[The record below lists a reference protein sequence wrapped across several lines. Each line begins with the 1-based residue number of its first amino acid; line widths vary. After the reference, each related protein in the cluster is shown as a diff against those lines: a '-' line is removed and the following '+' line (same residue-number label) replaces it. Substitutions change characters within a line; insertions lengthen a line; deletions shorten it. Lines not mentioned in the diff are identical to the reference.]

1 MFHLLF
7 ILLLFQVTA
16 AEAKKIIFNVLRD
29 SNGYD
34 KEFIPVVKLVMDSS
48 LVQATPLPYVIRS
61 IDPSLPLEH
70 QIQGVCSQET
80 DFEVLLSATS
90 CDLLSVLARQSA
102 SMGLLHFAVNVDHC
116 RGKGVPVFLDR
127 KPQSDVTQAI
137 VDVVQQRNKRA
148 DIVIIHDTDY
158 ELPVTVK
165 TLLKELTR
173 RSIRYSYLVYDSQV
187 DRMAHRLE
195 SIRQGS
201 KELTTVVL
209 ADFSVF
215 KAVLDGMYAHEK
227 LNSDVTYMI
236 VNDGWESSNPE
247 IDFPQPVN
255 YTIDLQLLLLKR
267 RIGDDISTALT
278 HITKHITG
286 EKWPLKWK
294 THMGREDMYV
304 SAVVFNIAMAAKLIW
319 DIEQESSKG
328 KCMYTNGTYSFA
340 SMVTES
346 MRRMGILS
354 DYLKYVL
361 LRNIPDSPSTE
372 IFKPIGFWDSQ
383 KDPRFGYY
391 SKGIERK
398 LIFENR
404 VIVIAMPFNPPYTI
418 NTNEDENTTEGGA
431 AARLFD
437 YLTKRLKFKYRAV
450 HPDDNEWGVQ
460 MEYGKWSGAVGMILD
475 RTADLVPFLGITRG
489 RNRVVEFS
497 EPVLTTSTA
506 ILVQRPREPPRT
518 LIFLRPFSA
527 QVWVCISLTIP
538 VMAFVLYY
546 VHRKSSRYV
555 TKKENV
561 KKKKGGLFNYRNC
574 FWYMYG
580 AILQQ
585 GGVHLPETISARIVV
600 CFWWLFVMIV
610 MATYSGNLIAYL
622 TFPEAD
628 WKVTSMHDLARKQSI
643 TILIQEGTSIHQ
655 EIEESPVEALQL
667 IRKRFEFDRN
677 ALLISNI
684 SDALPMIKG
693 GTAAFAEDFY
703 VLSDLIKAEHNKT
716 SRCQLALA
724 PSKFLEIY
732 LAIAARKG
740 SPYLKDIDILLR
752 HLWHGGLVQHWA
764 KQFAQLNSHECY
776 FVTTTLRGG
785 RKDVTLNDLFGA
797 FMMLI
802 CGLGIA
808 SIAICTEKVWRK
820 IKRFNA
826 SKKNAL
832 GGKSNIFFIRG
843 VVMVTAKDSKGIKK
857 R

>member
-1 MFHLLF
+1 
-7 ILLLFQVTA
+7 
-16 AEAKKIIFNVLRD
+16 
-29 SNGYD
+29 
-34 KEFIPVVKLVMDSS
+34 MDSS
-48 LVQATPLPYVIRS
+48 LVRGAGIPYVIRS
-61 IDPSLPLEH
+61 INPLLPLEH
-70 QIQGVCSQET
+70 QIQGVCSMET

-90 CDLLSVLARQSA
+90 CDLLSVLASQSE

-116 RGKGVPVFLDR
+116 SGRDVPAFLDR
-127 KPQSDVTQAI
+127 KPLSDVTQAI

-148 DIVIIHDTDY
+148 DIVIIHDTEY

-165 TLLKELTR
+165 TFLKELTK

-187 DRMAHRLE
+187 DKIAHRLE

-215 KAVLDGMYAHEK
+215 KAVLDGMYAQNK
-227 LNSDVTYMI
+227 LSSDVTYMI
-236 VNDGWESSNPE
+236 VNDGWESTNPE
-247 IDFPQPVN
+247 IEFPQTVN
-255 YTIDLQLLLLKR
+255 YSIDMQLLLLKR
-267 RIGDDISTALT
+267 QIGDDISAALNN
-278 HITKHITG
+278 ITKDIRG

-294 THMGREDMYV
+294 AHMGREDVYV
-304 SAVVFNIAMAAKLIW
+304 SAVVFNIAMASKLIW
-319 DIEQESSKG
+319 DMEEENSKG
-328 KCMYTNGTYSFA
+328 KCVYTNNNGTYSF
-340 SMVTES
+340 SSIVEES
-346 MRRMGILS
+346 LRRMGILS

-372 IFKPIGFWDSQ
+372 IFKPIGYWDSQ
-383 KDPRFGYY
+383 KIPRFGYY
-391 SKGIERK
+391 SKNIERK

-404 VIVIAMPFNPPYTI
+404 VIVIAMPLNPPYTI
-418 NTNEDENTTEGGA
+418 EANEDENTTDSGA
-431 AARLFD
+431 AGKLFD
-437 YLTKRLKFKYRAV
+437 YLTKRLKFRYRAV
-450 HPDDNEWGVQ
+450 HPDDNEWGVRI
-460 MEYGKWSGAVGMILD
+460 EDGTWSGAVGMILD
-475 RTADLVPFLGITRG
+475 RTADLIPFLGITRG
-489 RNRVVEFS
+489 RNGVLEFS

-518 LIFLRPFSA
+518 LIFLRPFST
-527 QVWVCISLTIP
+527 QVWVCITLTIP
-538 VMAFVLYY
+538 AMALVLYY
-546 VHRKSSRYV
+546 VHRKSSEYV
-555 TKKENV
+555 IEEKNKKE
-561 KKKKGGLFNYRNC
+561 KKKGLFKYRNC

-585 GGVHLPETISARIVV
+585 GGVHLPETVSARIVV

-610 MATYSGNLIAYL
+610 MATYSGNLIAFL

-628 WKVTSMHDLARKQSI
+628 WKVTSMNDLARKQSI

-655 EIEESPVEALQL
+655 EIEESPVETLQL
-667 IRKRFEFDRN
+667 IRKRFEHNRN
-677 ALLISNI
+677 ARLVTNI
-684 SDALPMIKG
+684 SDALPLIKR

-703 VLSDLIKAEHNKT
+703 VLSDLIKAEHNRT
-716 SRCQLALA
+716 GRCQLALA
-724 PSKFLEIY
+724 PSKSLEIY

-752 HLWHGGLVQHWA
+752 HLWHGGLMQHWA

-808 SIAICTEKVWRK
+808 FIAICTEKIWRK
-820 IKRFNA
+820 IKLLKT
-826 SKKNAL
+826 SKKITIKR
-832 GGKSNIFFIRG
+832 KSNIFFIKG
-843 VVMVTAKDSKGIKK
+843 VVMVTAKESKGIKK